1 MPETQKRK
9 DLSRI
14 LDFVG
19 VGAWRLFK
27 VAVLLVLAH
36 LLHLWGLGQ
45 WKRAGER
52 VARVLELP
60 ADYLRPKDGSAHLKP
75 VCFFQLDQLV

>member
-1 MPETQKRK
+1 MPETQKKK

-19 VGAWRLFK
+19 AWKLFK
-27 VAVLLVLAH
+27 VAVLLVLVH
-36 LLHLWGLGQ
+36 LLHLWGLGR
-45 WKRAGER
+45 WKQAGEG

-60 ADYLRPKDGSAHLKP
+60 ADNPRPKDRSAHLKP